1 MLRRLSHRQM
11 DKVEDSIKHQK
22 LKLILK
28 EKARK
33 FNLRRRPETDNAAPS
48 AKSSSKTNSWSEE
61 DQEVSQYL
69 NF

>member
-1 MLRRLSHRQM
+1 ME
-11 DKVEDSIKHQK
+11 KVEDSIKHPK

-33 FNLRRRPETDNAAPS
+33 FNLPRKPECEKLAHS
-48 AKSSSKTNSWSEE
+48 AKSSSKTNICSEE